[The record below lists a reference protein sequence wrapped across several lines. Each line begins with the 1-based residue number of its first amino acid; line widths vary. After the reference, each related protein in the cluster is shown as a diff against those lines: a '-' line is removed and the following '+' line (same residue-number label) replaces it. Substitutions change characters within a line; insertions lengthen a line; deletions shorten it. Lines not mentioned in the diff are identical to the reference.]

1 MLMNQPANQTTG
13 RRPSKLGTLLRRL
26 RRSTS
31 GAALVEF
38 AVTLPVLSVMGMY
51 GVEIAYMS
59 SVNMQISQM
68 ALELADN
75 ASRMEQT
82 NNSTVAPT
90 VTETDINSIMTG
102 VIKRGEN
109 FEFTQNGRV
118 ILSSLELDPA
128 TGKQFIHWQRCAGSL
143 MVPSAYGND
152 SNNNG
157 LNGGTLTGMG
167 SGSTKAIA
175 TTGIAVMFVE
185 LTYDYEGIFGTLFVK
200 NMRFK
205 QEASYIVRDIR
216 DLRASNVSGIT
227 GSGGQSQC

>member
-1 MLMNQPANQTTG
+1 MIHRTSQTIA
-13 RRPSKLGTLLRRL
+13 RRRTRLGVLLASLRRN
-26 RRSTS
+26 TS
-31 GAALVEF
+31 GVALVEF
-38 AVTLPVLSVMGMY
+38 ALTLPVLTAMGMY

-59 SVNMQISQM
+59 SVNMQMSQM

-75 ASRMEQT
+75 ASRMQQT

-90 VTETDINSIMTG
+90 VTETDIDTIMSG

-109 FEFTQNGRV
+109 FRFAQNGRV
-118 ILSSLELDPA
+118 ILSSLEKDPA

-143 MVPSAYGND
+143 LVPSAYGND
-152 SNNNG
+152 SDSNG

-185 LTYDYEGIFGTLFVK
+185 LTYDYSGIFGTLFV
-200 NMRFK
+200 NNVRFR
-205 QEASYIVRDIR
+205 QEASYIVRDLR
-216 DLRASNVSGIT
+216 DLRASNVSGVT
-227 GSGGQSQC
+227 GSGGSSQC

>member
-1 MLMNQPANQTTG
+1 MIHRTSQTIA
-13 RRPSKLGTLLRRL
+13 RRRTRLGVLLASLRRN
-26 RRSTS
+26 TS
-31 GAALVEF
+31 GVALVEF
-38 AVTLPVLSVMGMY
+38 ALTLPVLTAMGMY

-59 SVNMQISQM
+59 SVNMQMSQM

-75 ASRMEQT
+75 ASRMQQT

-90 VTETDINSIMTG
+90 VTETDIDTIMSG

-109 FEFTQNGRV
+109 FRFAQNGRV
-118 ILSSLELDPA
+118 ILSSLEKDPA

-143 MVPSAYGND
+143 LVPSAYGND
-152 SNNNG
+152 SDSNG

-185 LTYDYEGIFGTLFVK
+185 LTYDYSGIFGTLFV
-200 NMRFK
+200 NNVRFR
-205 QEASYIVRDIR
+205 QEASYIVRDLR

-227 GSGGQSQC
+227 GSGGSSQC